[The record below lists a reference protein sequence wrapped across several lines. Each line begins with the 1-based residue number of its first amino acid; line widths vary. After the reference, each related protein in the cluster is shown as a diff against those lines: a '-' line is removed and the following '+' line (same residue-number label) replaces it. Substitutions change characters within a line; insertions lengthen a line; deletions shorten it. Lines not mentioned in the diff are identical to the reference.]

1 MIQELESISKIWQ
14 VIYVIFVNFIFIHI
28 YNTLKAMIW
37 FMKIFHILNSRMNYT
52 KRRFLFSLD

>member
-14 VIYVIFVNFIFIHI
+14 VIYVIFVNFIIIHT

-37 FMKIFHILNSRMNYT
+37 FMKIFHNIIYFYLNN
-52 KRRFLFSLD
+52 